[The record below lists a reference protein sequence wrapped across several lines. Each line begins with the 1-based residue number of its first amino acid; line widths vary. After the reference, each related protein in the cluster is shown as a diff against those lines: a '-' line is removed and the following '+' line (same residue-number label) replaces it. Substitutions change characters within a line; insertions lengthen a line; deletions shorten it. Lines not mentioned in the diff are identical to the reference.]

1 MPAQTIDEIIIQ
13 LEGIIQ
19 HCIDTNNRAGY
30 FAALY
35 HRVTCRIKDGIAN
48 NEFEDNARME
58 RLDVLFAMR
67 YINAWNQWQSG
78 QAPTASWRVAF
89 EAAQSKGLVMQH
101 LLLGIN
107 AHINL
112 DLGIATAETMQGYPI
127 AGIQKDFNAINTVL
141 ASLVNVVEQEIFKVS
156 PLMFL
161 LDTLGKSFDEMMVE
175 FSINTAREGAWQF
188 AVELSG
194 KTGAAYIDCIAV
206 RDTAIAGLANNLAH
220 PKGKFFAFI
229 IKFIG
234 WFEWKQPA
242 KVIETLR
249 YVAKKAAD
257 AIAPAAITQP
267 QPAVV

>member
-1 MPAQTIDEIIIQ
+1 MPSQTIDEVIAE

-19 HCIDTNNRAGY
+19 QCIDTDNRAGY

-48 NEFEDNARME
+48 NEFEDGIRME
-58 RLDVLFAMR
+58 RLDVLFANR
-67 YINAWNQWQSG
+67 YIDAWKQWCAG
-78 QAPTASWRVAF
+78 QQPTASWRIAF
-89 EAAQSKGLVMQH
+89 EAAQNKGIIMQH

-112 DLGIATAETMQGYPI
+112 DLGIATTETMYGYPI
-127 AGIQKDFNAINTVL
+127 TGIQKDFNTINAVL
-141 ASLVNVVEQEIFKVS
+141 ASLISVVEQEIFKLS

-161 LDTLGKSFDEMMVE
+161 LDTVGKSFDEMLVE

-194 KTGAAYIDCIAV
+194 KTGAAYTTCISV
-206 RDTAIAGLANNLAH
+206 RDAAIANLATNLAK

-229 IKFIG
+229 IKVIG

-242 KVIETLR
+242 KCIETLR
-249 YVAKKAAD
+249 YVAKKAAEN
-257 AIAPAAITQP
+257 IAPPATITK
-267 QPAVV
+267 AVTS